1 MDMDF
6 VFSGRR
12 LDSSAGRTP
21 GKKYFTAT
29 ICSSALVR
37 SRRLRETGLNCHI
50 KFRVVLLHIPGA
62 VLFAKLADYR
72 VHCVRFGNWF
82 NPEFRLRAPGINAN
96 LRVLEY
102 VLIPV
107 RVGTM
112 DWQQVK
118 SVAFSDEPNGI
129 RDGLAR
135 FSSDDAQFDFAVA
148 REAIFEFLVTHQFH
162 SMAGP

>member
-21 GKKYFTAT
+21 GKKSFTAT

-62 VLFAKLADYR
+62 VFVAKLADYR
-72 VHCVRFGNWF
+72 LDRVGLGNGF
-82 NPEFRLRAPGINAN
+82 YPEFRLRAPCINAN
-96 LRVLEY
+96 LRVLEN

-107 RVGTM
+107 RVGTV
-112 DWQQVK
+112 DRK
-118 SVAFSDEPNGI
+118 
-129 RDGLAR
+129 
-135 FSSDDAQFDFAVA
+135 
-148 REAIFEFLVTHQFH
+148 
-162 SMAGP
+162 